1 MDKFG
6 GVVILSESCFSPARC
21 FPEGHKRLCSYTQ
34 ESCKMCVFCERGAL
48 ELVILF
54 HREKSTSASGHTQPD
69 HWFPSFADASPQ
81 PSTPGLPSRS
91 PPPPHPQ
98 TLILPMSP
106 KAYSHSHCG
115 FDPSQQH
122 QLTSL
127 SFLKHFLLLASVHH
141 IFYLSLRL
149 FFSVF
154 FDSFPSQLSDL
165 LKTEGPRVHRDFHST

>member
-91 PPPPHPQ
+91 PPPPTPRPWFCPCHQRP
-98 TLILPMSP
+98 TLIVTVVLIPLSSISWLVSLSWNTFFSWLLCTTFSTYHSGSSSQSSLTASLPS
-106 KAYSHSHCG
+106 S
-115 FDPSQQH
+115 
-122 QLTSL
+122 LTS
-127 SFLKHFLLLASVHH
+127 
-141 IFYLSLRL
+141 
-149 FFSVF
+149 
-154 FDSFPSQLSDL
+154 
-165 LKTEGPRVHRDFHST
+165 